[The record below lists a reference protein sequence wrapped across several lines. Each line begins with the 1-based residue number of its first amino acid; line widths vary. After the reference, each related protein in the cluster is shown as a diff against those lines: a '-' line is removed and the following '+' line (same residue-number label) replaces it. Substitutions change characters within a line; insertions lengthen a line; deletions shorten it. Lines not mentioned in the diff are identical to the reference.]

1 MPVRLR
7 ITLLFSLL
15 VFVIFSLVCLG
26 IYFFSFRSRQQTIQQ
41 RLTNRAIT
49 TARLLS
55 QQEIFD
61 LERIR
66 QIDSFTTIAL
76 KNKIVQAYD
85 YQNARFYSYKDNAS
99 EEFNVSTDI
108 LDDARYA
115 GSVFFLQNGKE
126 AIAYHYADNNSRM
139 VVVSAGEDVDGL
151 SSLSKLKNN
160 LLLSFLTGNLIVLA
174 AGYVFAGRL
183 IRPVQKITH
192 DVADISAHNL
202 VRRLQTGK
210 TKDEW
215 HHLAETLNELLNRL
229 QESFDMQRRFI
240 SNASHELSTPLTSI
254 SSQLEIALQRERTA
268 EEYRKVIQ
276 STYQDVKHMSNLTLT
291 LLDFAK
297 ASGNPGGLEL
307 STIRVDEIVLELP
320 AQIVR
325 MNPAYSATLLF
336 DDLPEDEEALLVYG
350 NRPLLET
357 ALKNILVNACKY
369 TPGHQATVRL
379 RTGQQQVIIEI
390 EDKGIGIPKEKI
402 ANIFQPFYRVEG
414 SNTAGTGGFGL
425 GLSLSYRIIKLHNG
439 TIKVR
444 SVENE
449 GSTFRVEL
457 PVAGGS

>member
-15 VFVIFSLVCLG
+15 VFVIFSIVCLS
-26 IYFFSFRSRQQTIQQ
+26 IYFIAVRSRQQTIQS
-41 RLTNRAIT
+41 RLVNRALT

-55 QQEIFD
+55 QEEIFD

-66 QIDSFTTIAL
+66 QIDSFTTITL

-99 EEFNVSTDI
+99 EEFNVSNEI
-108 LDDARYA
+108 LNEARIN
-115 GSVFFLQNGKE
+115 GRFFFEQNGKE
-126 AIAYHYADNNSRM
+126 AIAYHYADDNSRM
-139 VVVSAGEDVDGL
+139 VVVSAAEDVDGHANL
-151 SSLSKLKNN
+151 EKLRSN
-160 LLLSFLTGNLIVLA
+160 LLLSFLSGNLIVLA

-183 IRPVQKITH
+183 IRPVQKITQ

-215 HHLAETLNELLNRL
+215 HRLAETLNELLNRL

-254 SSQLEIALQRERTA
+254 SSQLEVALQRERTA

-297 ASGNPGGLEL
+297 ASGNAGGLEL

-320 AQIVR
+320 AQVVR
-325 MNPAYSATLLF
+325 MNPAYAATITF
-336 DDLPEDEEALLVYG
+336 DDLPEEEEALLVYG

-379 RTGQQQVIIEI
+379 KTGNNKVIIEV
-390 EDKGIGIPKEKI
+390 EDKGIGIPQEKI
-402 ANIFQPFYRVEG
+402 KDIFQPFYRVEG
-414 SNTAGTGGFGL
+414 SNTAGAGGFGL
-425 GLSLSYRIIKLHNG
+425 GLSLSNRIIKLHNG
-439 TIKVR
+439 NIEVESR
-444 SVENE
+444 ENE

-457 PVAGGS
+457 PVAGHS

>member
-15 VFVIFSLVCLG
+15 VFVIFSLVCIS
-26 IYFFSFRSRQQTIQQ
+26 IYYFSVQARRNTIQA
-41 RLTNRAIT
+41 RLTNRALT
-49 TARLLS
+49 TAKFLS

-66 QIDSFTTIAL
+66 QIDSFTTITL

-99 EEFNVSTDI
+99 EEFQVPNEI
-108 LDDARYA
+108 LNEARIN
-115 GSVFFLQNGKE
+115 GRHFFERNGKE
-126 AIAYHYADNNSRM
+126 AIAYHYTDNNARM
-139 VVVSAGEDVDGL
+139 VVVSAAEDVDGHATL
-151 SSLSKLKNN
+151 LKLRSN
-160 LLLSFLTGNLIVLA
+160 LLISFLTGNLIVLA

-183 IRPVQKITH
+183 IRPVQKITQ

-202 VRRLQTGK
+202 VRRLQTSK
-210 TKDEW
+210 TRDEW
-215 HHLAETLNELLNRL
+215 HRLAETLNELLNRL

-254 SSQLEIALQRERTA
+254 SSQLEVALQRERTA
-268 EEYRKVIQ
+268 EEYRNVIQ

-297 ASGNPGGLEL
+297 ASGNAGGLEL
-307 STIRVDEIVLELP
+307 SKIRVDEIVLELP
-320 AQIVR
+320 AQLVR
-325 MNPAYSATLLF
+325 INPGYAATITF
-336 DDLPEDEEALLVYG
+336 DDLPEDEEDLLVYG

-369 TPGHQATVRL
+369 SPSHQAAVRL
-379 RTGQQQVIIEI
+379 KTANKKVILEI
-390 EDKGIGIPKEKI
+390 EDKGIGIPQENI
-402 ANIFQPFYRVEG
+402 NDIFQPFYRVEG
-414 SNTAGTGGFGL
+414 NNMAGTGGFGL
-425 GLSLSYRIIKLHNG
+425 GLSLSNRIIKLHNG
-439 TIKVR
+439 SITVDSK
-444 SVENE
+444 ENE

-457 PVAGGS
+457 PAAGHS